1 MRHAL
6 FHLHDV
12 RVSFGPCH
20 VLETGDLK
28 LDDASSVAL
37 MGPNGS
43 GKTTLLRVLSGLQR
57 PTSGRVESAGD
68 VRVGF
73 VCQHHQPHPFMPMTV
88 QEVLTIGRYRSRGL
102 LKRFRRSDKEAVRV
116 AAERLDVAHLRHKSF
131 GELSGGQRQR
141 VMVAMVLASEY
152 DCLLFDEPI
161 TGLDLPSQT
170 TILEV
175 IEAER
180 AAGHLVVMSTH
191 HLQEARRCDRVLLLK
206 GMVLADGPPDEV
218 LTDAH
223 LTAAF
228 GGEVVADG
236 TTEHEFVMASVHAHD
251 AVEHGYGGLFDP
263 FSRGHHGRLLPTGR
277 RSHRHDGPD
286 LTIAGEAMLPG
297 SHRGH
302 HHDHDHAAEH
312 EHHQHP

>member
-1 MRHAL
+1 
-6 FHLHDV
+6 
-12 RVSFGPCH
+12 
-20 VLETGDLK
+20 
-28 LDDASSVAL
+28 

-43 GKTTLLRVLSGLQR
+43 GKTTLLRVLSGLQP
-57 PTSGRVESAGD
+57 PTSGRLERSGD
-68 VRVGF
+68 IRVGF

-102 LKRFRRSDKEAVRV
+102 LKRLRRSDKEAVRA
-116 AAERLDVAHLRHKSF
+116 AAERLDVAHLRHRAF

-161 TGLDLPSQT
+161 TGLDLPSQA

-191 HLQEARRCDRVLLLK
+191 HLQEARRCDRVVLLK

-218 LTDAH
+218 LTEAN
-223 LTAAF
+223 LKAAF
-228 GGEVVADG
+228 GGEVVADEG
-236 TTEHEFVMASVHAHD
+236 SEHEFVLESIHAHD
-251 AVEHGYGGLFDP
+251 ADEQRYGRLFDP
-263 FSRGHHGRLLPTGR
+263 FSRVHDGHPLASSGHVHRDGRLDT
-277 RSHRHDGPD
+277 
-286 LTIAGEAMLPG
+286 TIAGEALITG

-302 HHDHDHAAEH
+302 HHDHDHE
-312 EHHQHP
+312 EQHSHADRR

>member
-1 MRHAL
+1 MRRTL

-12 RVSFGPCH
+12 RVSFGSCH
-20 VLETGDLK
+20 VLETGDLT
-28 LDDASSVAL
+28 LDRASSVAV

-43 GKTTLLRVLSGLQR
+43 GKSTLLRVLSGLQR
-57 PTSGRVESAGD
+57 PTSGRLESAGD

-102 LKRFRRSDKEAVRV
+102 LKRIRRSDKEAVRV
-116 AAERLDVAHLRHKSF
+116 AAERLDVAHLRHRSF

-141 VMVAMVLASEY
+141 VMVAMVLASDY
-152 DCLLFDEPI
+152 DCLLLDEPI

-228 GGEVVADG
+228 GGEVVARDG
-236 TTEHEFVMASVHAHD
+236 TEHEFVMESVHAHEAGD
-251 AVEHGYGGLFDP
+251 PSHGPCAGLASHARQGQ
-263 FSRGHHGRLLPTGR
+263 FSPT
-277 RSHRHDGPD
+277 
-286 LTIAGEAMLPG
+286 G

-302 HHDHDHAAEH
+302 HHDHDHDAEH
-312 EHHQHP
+312 EHARHL